1 MIQVLSRAHFSLID
15 TIAQVSFENAEDGG
29 EDRRERRRTK
39 SGTSTSLSEKYSLN
53 TSSEADQ
60 PTPGQEVVLVDFT
73 KHLE

>member
-1 MIQVLSRAHFSLID
+1 MNSNNDHGD
-15 TIAQVSFENAEDGG
+15 QVSFENAEDGG

-60 PTPGQEVVLVDFT
+60 PTPSQEVVLVDFT

>member
-1 MIQVLSRAHFSLID
+1 MMSKLMNSDNDHRD
-15 TIAQVSFENAEDGG
+15 QVSFENAEDGA
-29 EDRRERRRTK
+29 EARRERRRTK

-60 PTPGQEVVLVDFT
+60 PTPSQEVVLVDFT

>member
-1 MIQVLSRAHFSLID
+1 MNSNNDHG
-15 TIAQVSFENAEDGG
+15 AQVSFENAEDGG

-60 PTPGQEVVLVDFT
+60 PTPAPGQEVVLVDFT

>member
-1 MIQVLSRAHFSLID
+1 MNSNNDHG
-15 TIAQVSFENAEDGG
+15 AQVSFENAEDGG

-60 PTPGQEVVLVDFT
+60 PTPRQEVVLVDFT

>member
-1 MIQVLSRAHFSLID
+1 MMSKLMNSDNDHV
-15 TIAQVSFENAEDGG
+15 AQVSFENAEDGA
-29 EDRRERRRTK
+29 EARRERRRTK

-60 PTPGQEVVLVDFT
+60 PTPSQEVVLVDFT